1 VLRELLG
8 EFTDGPVNYAQ
19 SIMKMSNLVYNHA
32 FLSEVRKRGLES
44 GLLSFEESIDRNH
57 HTLLAN
63 EANKAYEP
71 LAGLYTSKEFAQ
83 GVQDAVVK
91 EDFGNWKYWV
101 VLSGMVRTGL
111 TVGGFPA
118 SPMRNFWSGALIAL
132 YNGHFDF
139 RKASKFSFA
148 THFKNSE
155 EGMAYMTRLIRLGV
169 LRNGAHARE
178 LAELLK
184 ETFSAKT
191 LEKGIF
197 SMGSE
202 WLQKVYGFGD
212 DFWKVIGFEN
222 EKADL
227 MKYRG
232 MSEAE
237 AEIEAARI
245 IQAKYPSYFNAPR
258 FVTWL
263 RRNIFLAAFPTFTAE
278 IIRNAYNIFGEHAN
292 NIKT

>member
-1 VLRELLG
+1 MIAGEVRTLSRQLRGSALAFVLAATAMAAFAEVG
-8 EFTDGPVNYAQ
+8 PEPVNAWREGYRQVCLDWEREEAASRYFAQ
-19 SIMKMSNLVYNHA
+19 MEKALKQFPNSPIAQGYHA
-32 FLSEVRKRGLES
+32 AAGL
-44 GLLSFEESIDRNH
+44 I
-57 HTLLAN
+57 LAN
-63 EANKAYEP
+63 HGWSP
-71 LAGLYTSKEFAQ
+71 LSKWQAFTRYRDQLEQAIRQ
-83 GVQDAVVK
+83 APSAAD
-91 EDFGNWKYWV
+91 
-101 VLSGMVRTGL
+101 L
-111 TVGGFPA
+111 
-118 SPMRNFWSGALIAL
+118 
-132 YNGHFDF
+132 
-139 RKASKFSFA
+139 
-148 THFKNSE
+148 
-155 EGMAYMTRLIRLGV
+155 RLIRLGV

-232 MSEAE
+232 MSEVE

-278 IIRNAYNIFGEHAN
+278 IIRNALSAVLSSLFGCS
-292 NIKT
+292 